1 MEEQLKNNLFQT
13 IFASIFILD
22 NNIVNLMTPNSSRLN
37 KDCCKIRYML
47 TYVTLCLW
55 PSCSH
60 DNDFSYLKKFYHYY
74 SPAKWIFAGSFELAI
89 LRMSRYYELNQNCV
103 LYADTLLPQE
113 AFYTTDPNEQKLVA
127 LAFEVAR
134 GVAELK
140 LTETEL
146 ALYSACVLLSPGNGF
161 GMKRILRVL
170 TVIRSP

>member
-1 MEEQLKNNLFQT
+1 MLKHMRHCVFDVDVAMTMTFWLFKK
-13 IFASIFILD
+13 
-22 NNIVNLMTPNSSRLN
+22 RN
-37 KDCCKIRYML
+37 KY
-47 TYVTLCLW
+47 
-55 PSCSH
+55 
-60 DNDFSYLKKFYHYY
+60 YHYY
-74 SPAKWIFAGSFELAI
+74 SPAKWIFTGSFELAI

-161 GMKRILRVL
+161 GMKRIVRVL
-170 TVIRSP
+170 TVVRKLQESFILIIRHYKSSQSQSRG

>member
-1 MEEQLKNNLFQT
+1 
-13 IFASIFILD
+13 
-22 NNIVNLMTPNSSRLN
+22 
-37 KDCCKIRYML
+37 
-47 TYVTLCLW
+47 
-55 PSCSH
+55 
-60 DNDFSYLKKFYHYY
+60 
-74 SPAKWIFAGSFELAI
+74 
-89 LRMSRYYELNQNCV
+89 MSRYYELNQNCV

-161 GMKRILRVL
+161 GMKRIMRVL
-170 TVIRSP
+170 TVIRSHRK